1 MRDVM
6 SALPV
11 FRRIRRSC
19 PGDFDSKNEVTFMSE
34 FRHDSDSVS
43 DKPKPFRKPVE
54 VSRRSLLKN
63 AAAAALG
70 AAAVS
75 LTGEKRAVAQ
85 VTGLYTTNEPP
96 EIPLAMGALTYLDR
110 KSYIHNMEI
119 IAHLPGTTVTGG
131 EPLCVMWARG
141 RQRLLPGGAGF
152 VDISEAKNPVVVNKG
167 VTQSSFAAVAY
178 NTKLKKWIMMVT
190 AAQPLTMET
199 PEYPHGQYDKEL
211 RDKILAYKGLRGIRN
226 YDVTDPRNPKLL
238 QEYSTGVKGNGTHH
252 NFYDGGQYAYLDC
265 GWDDQLRLENLERPY
280 SNGIM
285 IVDMSDPANVKE
297 VSKWWVP
304 GQRLGEEA
312 EYKKYR
318 FAGDHVSW
326 TGNHGAISVPKRV
339 EDGGTVGYGGF
350 GAFGMYC
357 MDLRDIKNPKP
368 YGHVQYEFDTFG
380 TIPFHTCLPITSDAA
395 HPRLQNL
402 VVATHESVEADCREN
417 YHTPYVVDV
426 KDPRNPKIIGL
437 FPRPQAPPDAPYND
451 FCFARGRFGSHNTQC
466 WLQPGA
472 AKPNIVAMTW
482 FNAGVRL
489 FDISDPT
496 APKEVAWF
504 VPARDG
510 EMDKYL
516 SWWRGTTENVFVE
529 WDRNLIWIG
538 THDGT
543 YCLSSPAL
551 GKPILEPM
559 KVQKWS
565 IPFCNVGWD
574 DQTPTAFYFGRGI
587 NQMA

>member
-1 MRDVM
+1 
-6 SALPV
+6 
-11 FRRIRRSC
+11 
-19 PGDFDSKNEVTFMSE
+19 MSE

>member
-1 MRDVM
+1 M
-6 SALPV
+6 S
-11 FRRIRRSC
+11 RSR
-19 PGDFDSKNEVTFMSE
+19 GNSE
-34 FRHDSDSVS
+34 SLTN
-43 DKPKPFRKPVE
+43 KRKQAE
-54 VSRRSLLKN
+54 ETKGLSRRSLLKN
-63 AAAAALG
+63 AAGAALG
-70 AAAVS
+70 AAAMGLKGVRGMRGQVS
-75 LTGEKRAVAQ
+75 
-85 VTGLYTTNEPP
+85 GLYTTNEPP
-96 EIPLAMGALTYLDR
+96 EIPLPLGSLTYLDR
-110 KSYIHNMEI
+110 KQYIHNMEI
-119 IAHLPGTTVTGG
+119 HAHLPGTTVTGG

-141 RQRLLPGGAGF
+141 KQRLLPGGAGF
-152 VDISEAKNPVVVNKG
+152 VDISDAKNPVVLNKG
-167 VTQSSFAAVAY
+167 VTSSSFASCTY
-178 NTKLKKWIMMVT
+178 STKLKKWIMMVT
-190 AAQPLTMET
+190 AAQPLTMEV

-226 YDVTDPRNPKLL
+226 YDVTDPKNPKLL
-238 QEYSTGVKGNGTHH
+238 QEYNTGVKGNGTHH

-280 SNGIM
+280 SNGLV

-339 EDGGTVGYGGF
+339 EDGGNVGYGGF
-350 GAFGMYC
+350 GAFGMYV
-357 MDLRDIKNPKP
+357 MDLSDIRHPKP
-368 YGHVQYEFDTFG
+368 YGHVQYEFDAFG

-395 HPRLQNL
+395 HPRLQNI

-417 YHTPYVVDV
+417 YHTPYVMDV
-426 KDPRNPKIIGL
+426 KDPRNPKIIGF
-437 FPRPQAPPDAPYND
+437 FPRPAAPPDAPYSD
-451 FCFARGRFGSHNTQC
+451 FCFARGRFGSHNTHC

-472 AKPNIVAMTW
+472 PKPNIVAMTW
-482 FNAGVRL
+482 FNAGVRI

-504 VPARDG
+504 VPPRDG
-510 EMDKYL
+510 EIDKYIT
-516 SWWRGTTENVFVE
+516 WWRGTTENVFIE

-543 YCLSSPAL
+543 YCLSTPAL
-551 GKPILEPM
+551 GKPILEPT

-574 DQTPTAFYFGRGI
+574 DQTPTTFYFGRGLR
-587 NQMA
+587 QMG

>member
-1 MRDVM
+1 
-6 SALPV
+6 
-11 FRRIRRSC
+11 
-19 PGDFDSKNEVTFMSE
+19 MSE
-34 FRHDSDSVS
+34 SRQESKILQNKKKRSQKS
-43 DKPKPFRKPVE
+43 AE
-54 VSRRSLLKN
+54 LSRRSLLKN
-63 AAAAALG
+63 VAGAALG
-70 AAAVS
+70 AAAIS
-75 LTGEKRAVAQ
+75 LTGVKGARAQ
-85 VTGLYTTNEPP
+85 VTGLYTSSEPP

-110 KSYIHNMEI
+110 KQYIHNMEI
-119 IAHLPGTTVTGG
+119 HAHLPGVTITGG

-141 RQRLLPGGAGF
+141 KQRLLPGGAGF
-152 VDISEAKNPVVVNKG
+152 VDISDAKNPVVVNKG

-178 NTKLKKWIMMVT
+178 NTRLKKWIMMVT
-190 AAQPLTMET
+190 AAQPLTMEV

-226 YDVTDPRNPKLL
+226 YDVTDPHNPKLL
-238 QEYSTGVKGNGTHH
+238 QEYNTGVKGNGTHH

-280 SNGIM
+280 SNGLM

-304 GQRLGEEA
+304 GQRLGEEE

-318 FAGDHVSW
+318 FAGDHTSW

-350 GAFGMYC
+350 GAFGMYAL
-357 MDLRDIKNPKP
+357 DLSDIKHPKP

-380 TIPFHTCLPITSDAA
+380 TIPFHTCLPITSDGA

-402 VVATHESVEADCREN
+402 VVAAHESVEADCREN
-417 YHTPYVVDV
+417 YHTPYVIDV
-426 KDPRNPKIIGL
+426 KDPRNPRIIGL
-437 FPRPQAPPDAPYND
+437 FPRPAAPPDAPYTD
-451 FCFARGRFGSHNTQC
+451 FCFARGRFGSHNTHC

-482 FNAGVRL
+482 FNAGLRL

-504 VPARDG
+504 VPPRDG
-510 EMDKYL
+510 EIDKYI
-516 SWWRGTTENVFVE
+516 SWWRGTTENVFIE
-529 WDRNLIWIG
+529 WDRNIIWIG
-538 THDGT
+538 THEGT

-551 GKPILEPM
+551 GKPVLEPT

-574 DQTPTAFYFGRGI
+574 DQTPTTFYFGRGLSR
-587 NQMA
+587 MG

>member
-1 MRDVM
+1 M
-6 SALPV
+6 S
-11 FRRIRRSC
+11 RSR
-19 PGDFDSKNEVTFMSE
+19 GNSE
-34 FRHDSDSVS
+34 SLTN
-43 DKPKPFRKPVE
+43 KRKQAE
-54 VSRRSLLKN
+54 ETKGLSRRSLLKN
-63 AAAAALG
+63 AAGAALG
-70 AAAVS
+70 AAAMG
-75 LTGEKRAVAQ
+75 LTGVRGMRGQ
-85 VTGLYTTNEPP
+85 VSGLYTTNEPP
-96 EIPLAMGALTYLDR
+96 EIPLPMGSLTYLDR
-110 KSYIHNMEI
+110 KQYIHNMEI
-119 IAHLPGTTVTGG
+119 HAHLPGTTITGG

-141 RQRLLPGGAGF
+141 KQRLLPGGAGF
-152 VDISEAKNPVVVNKG
+152 VDISEAKNPVVLNKG
-167 VTQSSFAAVAY
+167 VTSSSFASCTY
-178 NTKLKKWIMMVT
+178 STKLKKWIMMVT
-190 AAQPLTMET
+190 AAQPLTMEV

-226 YDVTDPRNPKLL
+226 YDVTDPKNPKLL
-238 QEYSTGVKGNGTHH
+238 QEYNTGVKGNGTHH

-280 SNGIM
+280 SNGLV

-304 GQRLGEEA
+304 GQRLGEEE

-339 EDGGTVGYGGF
+339 EDGGNVGYGGF
-350 GAFGMYC
+350 GAFGMYV
-357 MDLRDIKNPKP
+357 MDLSDIRHPKP
-368 YGHVQYEFDTFG
+368 YGHVQYEFDAFG

-395 HPRLQNL
+395 HPRLQNI

-417 YHTPYVVDV
+417 YHTPYVLDV
-426 KDPRNPKIIGL
+426 KDPRNPKIIGF
-437 FPRPQAPPDAPYND
+437 FPRPAAPPDAPYSD
-451 FCFARGRFGSHNTQC
+451 FCFARGRFGSHNTHC

-472 AKPNIVAMTW
+472 PKPNIVAMTW
-482 FNAGVRL
+482 FNAGVRI

-504 VPARDG
+504 VPPRDG
-510 EMDKYL
+510 EIDKYIT
-516 SWWRGTTENVFVE
+516 WWRGTTENVFIE

-543 YCLSSPAL
+543 YCLSTPAL
-551 GKPILEPM
+551 GKPVLEPT

-574 DQTPTAFYFGRGI
+574 DQTPTTFYFGRGLS
-587 NQMA
+587 QMG

>member
-1 MRDVM
+1 M
-6 SALPV
+6 S
-11 FRRIRRSC
+11 RSR
-19 PGDFDSKNEVTFMSE
+19 GNSE
-34 FRHDSDSVS
+34 FLTN
-43 DKPKPFRKPVE
+43 KRKQAE
-54 VSRRSLLKN
+54 ETKGLSRRSLLKN
-63 AAAAALG
+63 AAGAALG
-70 AAAVS
+70 AAAMG
-75 LTGEKRAVAQ
+75 LTGVRGMRGQ
-85 VTGLYTTNEPP
+85 VSGLYTTNEPP
-96 EIPLAMGALTYLDR
+96 EIPLPMGSLTYLDR
-110 KSYIHNMEI
+110 KQYIHNMEI
-119 IAHLPGTTVTGG
+119 HAHLPGTTITGG

-141 RQRLLPGGAGF
+141 KQRLLPGGAGF
-152 VDISEAKNPVVVNKG
+152 VDISEAKNPVVLNKG
-167 VTQSSFAAVAY
+167 VTSSSFASCTY
-178 NTKLKKWIMMVT
+178 STKLKKWIMMVT
-190 AAQPLTMET
+190 AAQPLTMEV

-226 YDVTDPRNPKLL
+226 YDVTDPKNPKLL
-238 QEYSTGVKGNGTHH
+238 QEYNTGVKGNGTHH

-280 SNGIM
+280 SNGLV

-304 GQRLGEEA
+304 GQRLGEEE

-326 TGNHGAISVPKRV
+326 TGNHGAITVPKRV
-339 EDGGTVGYGGF
+339 EDGGNVGYGGF
-350 GAFGMYC
+350 GAFGMYV
-357 MDLRDIKNPKP
+357 MDLSDIRHPKP
-368 YGHVQYEFDTFG
+368 YGHVQYEFDAFG

-395 HPRLQNL
+395 HPRLQNI

-417 YHTPYVVDV
+417 YHTPYVMDV
-426 KDPRNPKIIGL
+426 KDPRNPKIIGF
-437 FPRPQAPPDAPYND
+437 FPRPAAPPDAPYSD
-451 FCFARGRFGSHNTQC
+451 FCFARGRFGSHNTHC

-472 AKPNIVAMTW
+472 PKPNIVAMTW
-482 FNAGVRL
+482 FNAGVRI

-504 VPARDG
+504 VPPRDG
-510 EMDKYL
+510 EIDKYIT
-516 SWWRGTTENVFVE
+516 WWRGTTENVFIE

-543 YCLSSPAL
+543 YCLSTPAL
-551 GKPILEPM
+551 GKPVLEPT

-574 DQTPTAFYFGRGI
+574 DQTPTTFYFGRGLS
-587 NQMA
+587 QMG

>member
-1 MRDVM
+1 
-6 SALPV
+6 
-11 FRRIRRSC
+11 
-19 PGDFDSKNEVTFMSE
+19 MSE

-280 SNGIM
+280 SNGMM

>member
-1 MRDVM
+1 
-6 SALPV
+6 
-11 FRRIRRSC
+11 
-19 PGDFDSKNEVTFMSE
+19 MSE

-565 IPFCNVGWD
+565 SPFCNVGWD
-574 DQTPTAFYFGRGI
+574 DQTPTAFYFGRGL
-587 NQMA
+587 NQLA

>member
-1 MRDVM
+1 M
-6 SALPV
+6 SKS
-11 FRRIRRSC
+11 RR
-19 PGDFDSKNEVTFMSE
+19 NSE
-34 FRHDSDSVS
+34 ILGNRPKQ
-43 DKPKPFRKPVE
+43 DKHTKGL
-54 VSRRSLLKN
+54 SRRSLLKN
-63 AAAAALG
+63 AAGAALG
-70 AAAVS
+70 AAAMGF
-75 LTGEKRAVAQ
+75 TGVREIGAQ
-85 VTGLYTTNEPP
+85 VSGLYTSNEPP

-110 KSYIHNMEI
+110 KQYIHNMEI
-119 IAHLPGTTVTGG
+119 QAHLPGATITGG

-141 RQRLLPGGAGF
+141 KQRLLPGGAGF
-152 VDISEAKNPVVVNKG
+152 VDISDAKNPVVLNKG
-167 VTQSSFAAVAY
+167 VTTSSFASVTY
-178 NTKLKKWIMMVT
+178 NTKIKKWIMMVT
-190 AAQPLTMET
+190 AAQPLTMEV

-211 RDKILAYKGLRGIRN
+211 RDKILAYKGLRGIRTF
-226 YDVTDPRNPKLL
+226 DVTDPRNPKLL
-238 QEYSTGVKGNGTHH
+238 QEYNTGVKGNGTHH

-280 SNGIM
+280 SNALM

-297 VSKWWVP
+297 VSRWWVP
-304 GQRLGEEA
+304 GQRLGEEE

-318 FAGDHVSW
+318 FAGDHTSW
-326 TGNHGAISVPKRV
+326 TGNHGAITVPKRV
-339 EDGGTVGYGGF
+339 EDGGKVGYGGF
-350 GAFGMYC
+350 GAFGMYV
-357 MDLRDIKNPKP
+357 MDLSDIKHPKP

-380 TIPFHTCLPITSDAA
+380 TIPFHTCLPITADAA

-402 VVATHESVEADCREN
+402 VVAAHESVEADCREN
-417 YHTPYVVDV
+417 YHTPYVIDV
-426 KDPRNPKIIGL
+426 KDPRNPKIIGF
-437 FPRPQAPPDAPYND
+437 FPRPAAPPDAPYND

-482 FNAGVRL
+482 FNAGVRI

-504 VPARDG
+504 VPPRDG
-510 EMDKYL
+510 EIDKYI

-538 THDGT
+538 THEGT
-543 YCLSSPAL
+543 YCLSCPAL
-551 GKPILEPM
+551 GKPVLEPT

-574 DQTPTAFYFGRGI
+574 DQTPSAFYLGRGLSR
-587 NQMA
+587 MS